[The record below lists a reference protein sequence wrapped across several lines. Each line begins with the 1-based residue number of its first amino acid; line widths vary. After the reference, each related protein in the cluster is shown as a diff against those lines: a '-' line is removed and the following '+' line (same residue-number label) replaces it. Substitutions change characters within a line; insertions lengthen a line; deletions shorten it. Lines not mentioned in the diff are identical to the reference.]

1 MTSLQ
6 RGSAFFMITLADL
19 TPRRDPIAYA
29 RAQLDTHEVLLRR
42 LWTRRSDIAFLIAW
56 LSALGGLIALAVW
69 VDNRYFLPFDVRPT
83 EWLQGLH
90 RYPQLDTLFRYTND
104 AGNYEFVAAVL
115 LCSFVWLLM
124 RGLRFEALMMAGAGA
139 LHYVQLG
146 LRFAIHRPFSLA
158 DPPWWAYPQYDIRQW
173 PGPDGFPSGHVF
185 GEVAVYG
192 LVFAYVPRVI
202 AFRPLA
208 WAVRLFC
215 AAVIVLGGPARVYAG
230 AHWPSD
236 VIGSMLLAAL
246 YLGIAWRV
254 DRHVVHI
261 RAVTAEPD
269 ATPAT
274 AAPAPAGNY

>member
-1 MTSLQ
+1 M
-6 RGSAFFMITLADL
+6 
-19 TPRRDPIAYA
+19 
-29 RAQLDTHEVLLRR
+29 LLRR

-56 LSALGGLIALAVW
+56 LSALGGLITLAVW
-69 VDNRYFLPFDVRPT
+69 ADHRYFLPFDVRPT
-83 EWLQGLH
+83 EWIQGLH

-104 AGNYEFVAAVL
+104 AGNYEFIAAVL

-146 LRFAIHRPFSLA
+146 LRFAIHRPFSL
-158 DPPWWAYPQYDIRQW
+158 DNPPWWAYPQYDIRQW

-261 RAVTAEPD
+261 RAVTAEQDLVP
-269 ATPAT
+269 AATTTPA
-274 AAPAPAGNY
+274 AARTY